1 VRNGSRVSR
10 RWRAALALA
19 LAGALGAE
27 ARVLLTVSEALE
39 LAFPGAEV
47 ERGTVFLT
55 AAEAARVAEVAGS
68 PLASAIVHP
77 YVARR
82 EGELVG
88 TAYFDSHVVRTL
100 PETVMVVVDAGGAVV
115 RVEVLSFDEPPDYLP
130 REAWYRQF
138 EGRGLDA
145 ELELRRAIRPVTGA
159 TLTARAT
166 TDAARRALA
175 LHAVLVERTVAE
187 AAGAPERSE

>member
-1 VRNGSRVSR
+1 MRRNTGVWR
-10 RWRAALALA
+10 RLSAALALA

-27 ARVLLTVSEALE
+27 ARVLLTLSEALE

-47 ERGTVFLT
+47 ERGTAFLT
-55 AAEAARVAEVAGS
+55 AAEVARVTEAAGT

-82 EGELVG
+82 DGELIG
-88 TAYFDSHVVRTL
+88 TAYFDTHVVRTL
-100 PETVMVVVDAGGAVV
+100 PETVMVVVGPDGAAV

-138 EGRGLDA
+138 DGRGLDA

-159 TLTARAT
+159 TLTARVT
-166 TDAARRALA
+166 TDATRRALA
-175 LHAVLVERTVAE
+175 LHRVLAERTAE
-187 AAGAPERSE
+187 AAK

>member
-1 VRNGSRVSR
+1 MKRSSGTSR

-27 ARVLLTVSEALE
+27 ARVLLTVSEALG
-39 LAFPGAEV
+39 LAFPGAEI
-47 ERGTVFLT
+47 ERRTIFLT
-55 AAEAARVAEVAGS
+55 DAEAARVAEVAGS
-68 PLASAIVHP
+68 PLGSAIAHP

-82 EGELVG
+82 DGALVG
-88 TAYFDSHVVRTL
+88 TAYFDTHVVRTL
-100 PETVMVVVDAGGAVV
+100 PETVMVVVDPAGAVA

-138 EGRGLDA
+138 EGRALDA

-175 LHAVLVERTVAE
+175 LHAVLAERTA
-187 AAGAPERSE
+187 ATAGAPERSE

>member
-1 VRNGSRVSR
+1 MSNGSRVSR

-55 AAEAARVAEVAGS
+55 AAEAARVAEAAGS

-88 TAYFDSHVVRTL
+88 TAYFDNHVVRTL

-115 RVEVLSFDEPPDYLP
+115 RIEVLSFDEPPDYLP

-138 EGRGLDA
+138 QGRGLDA

-175 LHAVLVERTVAE
+175 LHAVLAERT
-187 AAGAPERSE
+187 AAADGAPERSE